1 MIALFFTFLSLKW
14 VALTGLSVAQPFGR
28 QDYWESRYETSSD
41 DFSWYSDWADL
52 EPFVTDFCDGPG
64 RVLVLG
70 VGTDASLLRGL
81 ASINHTVS
89 GFDYSK
95 ASISFLEQQSIP
107 NVQLNV
113 ADARDLKGVFPEDGQ
128 FDMII
133 DKGSLDAIFFIAGDC
148 AASKENNMVLTLEE
162 AHRLLVKGGVF
173 WSLSG
178 ICTDRLISVLE
189 QCDDMWDMTVKT
201 TDGIFTTSSG
211 YTSNNLDGNLIVC
224 SRR

>member
-1 MIALFFTFLSLKW
+1 MTALFLTLSWLKCIA
-14 VALTGLSVAQPFGR
+14 VTGLSVAQPFGR
-28 QDYWESRYETSSD
+28 HDYWESRYETSTD
-41 DFSWYSDWADL
+41 DFSWYSDWVDL
-52 EPFVTDFCDGPG
+52 EPFVTDFCDGQK

-81 ASINHTVS
+81 TSIKHNVS
-89 GFDYSK
+89 GFDYSE

-113 ADARDLKGVFPEDGQ
+113 ADARDLKGIYPEDGQ

-133 DKGSLDAIFFIAGDC
+133 DKGSLDAIFIAGDS
-148 AASKENNMVLTLEE
+148 AASKEKNMVLTLKE
-162 AHRLLVKGGVF
+162 AHRILAKGGVL

-178 ICTDRLISVLE
+178 ICTDHLISILD
-189 QCDDMWDMTVKT
+189 QSDHMWDMTVNT
-201 TDGIFTTSSG
+201 TNGIFTTSSG